1 MRLLWTIAAAVS
13 LVVGTPAASP
23 AQDHGSIDGFG
34 GLTLG
39 HLSPAPDFSST
50 LDFGGRVAVNLV
62 PEVQAVGEF
71 GRLGNVLPP
80 FTNLLSS
87 LTPLDIRASALY
99 GEGGVRFL
107 AAPRSTVS
115 PYVEATAGVARLRFR
130 LGGLGTSA
138 DRVANLLFRFADTTE
153 PVAGVGGGVIVR
165 GGPVVLDLGYR
176 YKQIVANDLVQS
188 TLGLGQRFRS
198 NQVRVGVGVRF

>member
-13 LVVGTPAASP
+13 LVIGTPASSP
-23 AQDHGSIDGFG
+23 AQNHGSIDGFG

-39 HLSPAPDFSST
+39 HLSPATDFSST

-62 PEVQAVGEF
+62 PEVQAIGEF

-80 FTNLLSS
+80 FTDLLSS

-107 AAPRSTVS
+107 VAPRSTVT
-115 PYVEATAGVARLRFR
+115 PYVEATAGLARLRFR

-138 DRVANLLFRFADTTE
+138 DRAANLLLGFAGTTE
-153 PVAGVGGGVIVR
+153 PVAGVGGGIIVR

-176 YKQIVANDLVQS
+176 YKQIMGNNFVQS
-188 TLGLGQRFRS
+188 TLGLGQHLRS

>member
-1 MRLLWTIAAAVS
+1 MRLLWTVAAAVS
-13 LVVGTPAASP
+13 LVISTPATSL

-39 HLSPAPDFSST
+39 HLSAVTDFSST

-62 PEVQAVGEF
+62 PSVQVVSEF
-71 GRLGNVLPP
+71 GRLGNMLPP
-80 FTNLLSS
+80 FADVLSS
-87 LTPLDIRASALY
+87 LTPLDVRASALY

-107 AAPRSTVS
+107 TAPRSTVS
-115 PYVEATAGVARLRFR
+115 PYVEATAGMARLNFR
-130 LGGLGTSA
+130 VSGLGAPS
-138 DRVANLLFRFADTTE
+138 DRIANLVLRFADATE

-176 YKQIVANDLVQS
+176 YKQIVANNFVQS
-188 TLGLGQRFRS
+188 TLGLGERFRS
-198 NQVRVGVGVRF
+198 NQVRVGVGIRF